1 MNDPTCTAPECAKRT
16 VARGWCT
23 MHYNRWRTFGTL
35 DPVKKCVDCDT
46 LIPRGRAVK
55 VRCDFCAKDVA
66 HQRNVDKW
74 AETRAERATFTC
86 RGCEGE
92 FPRTESGRKRKWCDD
107 CREQEKRRQSRRT
120 CEIELAAKRVLFSQV
135 GRISHCYRCST
146 EIENGRIGMKRLTCD
161 DCRAKGYRSPV
172 RRGTPTYGN
181 VACQDCG
188 GEFPNRSHN
197 KTSKYCEPCTAK
209 RCVVRAND
217 WKRAN
222 PERSRDN
229 RKQAFHIRRAR
240 LLGRPIERFKV
251 REIFIRDK
259 WRCGICHIGINRK
272 LQYPDPM
279 SSSIDHI
286 LPISEGGGHTRANV
300 RATHLTCNVRRG
312 ARGGNEQLMLVG

>member
-209 RCVVRAND
+209 RCVVRRTTGSGQIQND
-217 WKRAN
+217 HAITASR
-222 PERSRDN
+222 RSTSAELAYWAAPSNDSRS
-229 RKQAFHIRRAR
+229 
-240 LLGRPIERFKV
+240 V
-251 REIFIRDK
+251 R
-259 WRCGICHIGINRK
+259 
-272 LQYPDPM
+272 
-279 SSSIDHI
+279 SSFATSGDAESATSGSTGSCSI
-286 LPISEGGGHTRANV
+286 PTR
-300 RATHLTCNVRRG
+300 
-312 ARGGNEQLMLVG
+312 